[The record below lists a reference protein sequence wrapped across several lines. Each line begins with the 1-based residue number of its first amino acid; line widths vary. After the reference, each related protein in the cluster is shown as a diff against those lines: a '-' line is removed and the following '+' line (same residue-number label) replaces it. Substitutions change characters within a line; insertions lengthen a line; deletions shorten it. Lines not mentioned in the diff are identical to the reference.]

1 MLTKY
6 NTCGATIPPNLNEHP
21 HRAKQLPLQV
31 STKQLHIALQQHQPP
46 VILFVSVNHG
56 RYVNASVCT
65 HSIVLFYKS
74 RILLRRAVSS
84 GGRGAECF
92 KRGGEPQG
100 KWLKIRFRPRISH
113 TLLILH
119 MSFYIPPSPPSRG
132 QILETVL
139 LLRSNL
145 SGLYLK
151 EMVNVNQS
159 TYQFATGMLPSINIG
174 FDLIQS

>member
-1 MLTKY
+1 MEDMSML
-6 NTCGATIPPNLNEHP
+6 
-21 HRAKQLPLQV
+21 
-31 STKQLHIALQQHQPP
+31 
-46 VILFVSVNHG
+46 VSVP
-56 RYVNASVCT
+56 
-65 HSIVLFYKS
+65 
-74 RILLRRAVSS
+74 ILSSCFTNQEYFCAGLSLAGEEGQSVSS
-84 GGRGAECF
+84 G
-92 KRGGEPQG
+92 GGEPQG

>member
-65 HSIVLFYKS
+65 HTIVLFYKS

-92 KRGGEPQG
+92 KRGRRATRKMVENKVPPQDFSYSPYLTYELLHPP
-100 KWLKIRFRPRISH
+100 KPSLK
-113 TLLILH
+113 
-119 MSFYIPPSPPSRG
+119 
-132 QILETVL
+132 
-139 LLRSNL
+139 RSNPGD
-145 SGLYLK
+145 SPASAVKSKWFISQRNGK
-151 EMVNVNQS
+151 C
-159 TYQFATGMLPSINIG
+159 
-174 FDLIQS
+174 